1 MMMIM
6 VIITITIGHTRKNI
20 FWPTQAKKVGE
31 IRYNEKI
38 NYLSDIVAL
47 CNIFTLEEI
56 RIGWQHS

>member
-1 MMMIM
+1 MMIM
-6 VIITITIGHTRKNI
+6 VIITIKIGYTRKNI
-20 FWPTQAKKVGE
+20 LWSTQAKKFGE
-31 IRYNEKI
+31 IRYNENI